1 MNRTERPHKKL
12 IVWQEAMEL
21 FSLVYHLCIDFPTDE
36 KFGMISQM
44 KRAAVS
50 VPSNIAEGAA
60 RKSNK
65 ETIQFFY
72 ISLGS
77 LSELDTLNT
86 LAKNL
91 NFTDENK
98 FNELDE
104 KINRVSALLNGLIE
118 KRKTLTLNILML
130 TFLNPLIPSFLHH
143 LYV

>member
-1 MNRTERPHKKL
+1 M
-12 IVWQEAMEL
+12 
-21 FSLVYHLCIDFPTDE
+21 VYHLCNNLLSDE
-36 KFGMISQM
+36 KFGMISQL

-86 LAKNL
+86 LTKNL
-91 NFTDENK
+91 NFINENT
-98 FNELDE
+98 FTELDE

-118 KRKTLTLNILML
+118 KRKTFNLHILITSL
-130 TFLNPLIPSFLHH
+130 PHYH
-143 LYV
+143 YV

>member
-21 FSLVYHLCIDFPTDE
+21 VSLVYHLCIDFPTDE

-50 VPSNIAEGAA
+50 VPSNIAEGVA

-98 FNELDE
+98 FNDLDE

>member
-21 FSLVYHLCIDFPTDE
+21 VSMVYHLCIDFPTDE

-86 LAKNL
+86 LAKIL
-91 NFTDENK
+91 NFINENK
-98 FNELDE
+98 FNDLDE

-118 KRKTLTLNILML
+118 KRKS
-130 TFLNPLIPSFLHH
+130 FNPHSFITSFLHI

>member
-1 MNRTERPHKKL
+1 MIRTERPHKKL

-21 FSLVYHLCIDFPTDE
+21 VSMVYHLGNNLPSDE
-36 KFGMISQM
+36 KFVMISQL

-65 ETIQFFY
+65 ETIHFFY

-86 LAKNL
+86 LTKNL
-91 NFTDENK
+91 NFINENK
-98 FNELDE
+98 FTELDE

-118 KRKTLTLNILML
+118 KRKTFNLHILITSL
-130 TFLNPLIPSFLHH
+130 PHYHH
-143 LYV
+143 V